1 MSISEN
7 RTEHLSGE
15 NTWYEQEKET
25 KDSQMG
31 KEVKNY
37 PCSKITQ
44 SFMLKILK
52 ITHTHTQRKLL
63 KLINAFSKV
72 AGVKINRQKPV
83 AFHTLNF
90 QRKFQEQ
97 FHA

>member
-1 MSISEN
+1 
-7 RTEHLSGE
+7 
-15 NTWYEQEKET
+15 
-25 KDSQMG
+25 MG
-31 KEVKNY
+31 KEVKLSLFKDNTIFY
-37 PCSKITQ
+37 VENSKDY
-44 SFMLKILK
+44 
-52 ITHTHTQRKLL
+52 THTHRKLL

-90 QRKFQEQ
+90 QRKFQGQ